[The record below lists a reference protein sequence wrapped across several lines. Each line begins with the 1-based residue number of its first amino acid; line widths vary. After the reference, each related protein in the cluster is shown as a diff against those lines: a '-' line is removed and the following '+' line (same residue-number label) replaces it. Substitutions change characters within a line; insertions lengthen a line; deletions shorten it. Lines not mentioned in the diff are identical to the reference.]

1 MALRGCGN
9 YMFVLFVAIWLLH
22 LHKKWQLLTTAC
34 ETPTN
39 VFTYDGVFVFVLSVF
54 AWVGV
59 MMPLRKVV

>member
-1 MALRGCGN
+1 
-9 YMFVLFVAIWLLH
+9 MFVLFVAIWLLH